1 MDLLAAAALILYGL
15 FHDIAASRLVA
26 PSRQTRSAAGTST
39 DSNRT
44 SALDAAGT
52 TLAAGAAVGFA
63 LSGLG
68 IGGILVPAGFVLGF
82 ASASVAMSLL
92 LFVLFFRPWVVV
104 PIVVDL
110 AIVAGALV
118 GRW

>member
-1 MDLLAAAALILYGL
+1 VELMAAAALILYGL
-15 FHDIAASRLVA
+15 FHDVAASRLVA
-26 PSRQTRSAAGTST
+26 PPQMRSAAGTST
-39 DSNRT
+39 DSSRT

-52 TLAAGAAVGFA
+52 TLAAGATVGFA

-82 ASASVAMSLL
+82 AGASVAMSLL

-104 PIVVDL
+104 PIVLDL
-110 AIVAGALV
+110 AIAAGAFV
-118 GRW
+118 GHW